1 MLSLCNMLIV
11 NFVPL
16 PNFGEINIDKNFSF
30 IYLILLFVCLVLL
43 APVNVTTPEL
53 QSTDPTLLSPG
64 SPSPVSSSSREE
76 DDLRATSGSCR
87 LSPPRARA
95 APQLQRDSCLE
106 TCGGGNTP
114 PAITRCWLHIVQYTA
129 PCCDLK
135 YAFHFD

>member
-43 APVNVTTPEL
+43 APVTTPEL
-53 QSTDPTLLSPG
+53 LSTDTTLLSSG

-114 PAITRCWLHIVQYTA
+114 QAITRCWLHIVQYTA